1 VLAPQGRQLTEE
13 ATMDEERD
21 SERFETVIIGGGQAG
36 LAVGRQLIRLGLSSV
51 ILDAGDRVGDV
62 WRTRWDSLRLFT
74 PARYDGLPGLPFPA
88 PRYSF
93 PTKDEMADYLEAYA
107 DHFQLPVRNGVTV
120 AGLRREGDRHM
131 LRVGGRWLE
140 ADRVVVA
147 TGACHSPHIPAF
159 AGQLDP
165 GIVQLHSQDYR
176 RPSQL
181 RGGGVLVVGAG
192 NSGAEIAL
200 EAAKEHRTW
209 LAGRHPGH
217 LPVRHGP
224 AAARFVF
231 PVVRLLGSR
240 VLTLDTPIGRKVRP
254 RFVSRGAPLIR
265 VRPNEYATAGI
276 ERVPRVTGVRDG
288 WPLLAD
294 GRVLEVA
301 NVVLV
306 HRLRARLVLDRFAR
320 LHRRGR
326 AAALARRCRRRAG
339 PVLRRA
345 AVPVRGHL
353 AGAARRRPRRGVRG
367 QTHRRARGG
376 RPARRPPDRR
386 RGRAVTRR
394 WSGLCSPARPS
405 APRALG

>member
-254 RFVSRGAPLIR
+254 KFVSRGAPLIR

-288 WPLLAD
+288 WSLLAD

-301 NVVLV
+301 NVVWCTGFGLDLSWIDLPV
-306 HRLRARLVLDRFAR
+306 FTDEGEPRHWRGVVDGEPGLYFVGLQFQYAATSQVLPGVGRDAEYVARHIAE
-320 LHRRGR
+320 H
-326 AAALARRCRRRAG
+326 AAAGRPGAHQTVGAAG
-339 PVLRRA
+339 P
-345 AVPVRGHL
+345 
-353 AGAARRRPRRGVRG
+353 
-367 QTHRRARGG
+367 
-376 RPARRPPDRR
+376 
-386 RGRAVTRR
+386 
-394 WSGLCSPARPS
+394 
-405 APRALG
+405 

>member
-1 VLAPQGRQLTEE
+1 LTEE

-21 SERFETVIIGGGQAG
+21 TERFETVIIGGGQAG
-36 LAVGRQLIRLGLSSV
+36 LAVGRQLARRGLSCM
-51 ILDAGDRVGDV
+51 ILDAGDRVGDA

-88 PRYSF
+88 PRHSF

-120 AGLRREGDRHM
+120 EGLRREGDRYV
-131 LRVGGRWLE
+131 LRVGGRRLE

-147 TGACHSPHIPAF
+147 TGAYHTPRIPPF

-165 GIVQLHSQDYR
+165 RIVQLHSQDYR

-231 PVVRLLGSR
+231 PVVRFLGSR

-254 RFVSRGAPLIR
+254 RFVSRGTPLIR
-265 VRPNEYATAGI
+265 VRPNEYAAAGI

-294 GRVLEVA
+294 GRVLDVA
-301 NVVLV
+301 NVVWCTGFGLDFSWIDLPV
-306 HRLRARLVLDRFAR
+306 FTDEGEPWHWRGVVDGEPGLYFVGLQFQYAATSEVLPGVGRDAEYVARHIAEHAGAGRPGLRQTVGA
-320 LHRRGR
+320 
-326 AAALARRCRRRAG
+326 AG
-339 PVLRRA
+339 P
-345 AVPVRGHL
+345 
-353 AGAARRRPRRGVRG
+353 
-367 QTHRRARGG
+367 
-376 RPARRPPDRR
+376 
-386 RGRAVTRR
+386 
-394 WSGLCSPARPS
+394 
-405 APRALG
+405 